1 MPNSSPPRKRSRF
14 FIENLL
20 ASSPPPLQHG
30 GSNNATTSSSD
41 DAESHPS
48 SSSDLGAY
56 VRELDGTHEYNKKFK
71 MGQYRTTYIVENLPP
86 NPEALLHTL
95 FEQCIQ
101 AAIKSSAEISGHQ
114 PDRVG
119 AMITSRLFD
128 YDLYIPIREIH
139 EDTAD
144 NMLNQF
150 LKVVQSRKRN
160 GQGNVL
166 GAPFTIYVHT
176 VSVAALP
183 QRRQIRGRGRARG
196 VANFVHHQVE
206 KGLRGL
212 ISEKCFILPTF
223 LSDQP
228 LCPNPGQQ
236 PE

>member
-20 ASSPPPLQHG
+20 ASSPPPPIQYG
-30 GSNNATTSSSD
+30 GNNNANTSSA
-41 DAESHPS
+41 DAESRAS
-48 SSSDLGAY
+48 SSSELDGY
-56 VRELDGTHEYNKKFK
+56 VRELDGTEEYNKKFK

-86 NPEALLHTL
+86 NPEALLQTL
-95 FEQCIQ
+95 FEKCIQ
-101 AAIKSSAEISGHQ
+101 AAIKSSTQMSGHQ

-119 AMITSRLFD
+119 AMITSKLFD

-139 EDTAD
+139 DTAD

-150 LKVVQSRKRN
+150 LKVVQSRKRM
-160 GQGNVL
+160 GKGNVL

-196 VANFVHHQVE
+196 APNFVHHQVG
-206 KGLRGL
+206 KKRLR
-212 ISEKCFILPTF
+212 
-223 LSDQP
+223 D
-228 LCPNPGQQ
+228 
-236 PE
+236 